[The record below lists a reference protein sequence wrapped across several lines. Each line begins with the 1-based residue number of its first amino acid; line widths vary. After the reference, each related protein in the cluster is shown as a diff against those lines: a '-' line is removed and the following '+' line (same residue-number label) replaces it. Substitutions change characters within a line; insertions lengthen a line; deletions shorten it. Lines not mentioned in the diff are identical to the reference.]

1 MTGLFWYLLSFS
13 NLNYQF
19 QHKDLYWLMAGALL
33 LALLFV
39 FVLRWKKETVKRM
52 GDERLVKALIKEY
65 SGKRFFLK
73 FIFLFI
79 AFIVGVIAAMN
90 PRQAAGGENTVR
102 KGIDVAIALDVSKS
116 MLATDYAPSRLE
128 KAKQFLQ
135 KLLEKMPDD
144 RIALILFA
152 GRAYMQMPLTAD
164 NGAAKLF
171 VSSAAPDAVPQQGT
185 VISDALEMSARA
197 FNPADKK
204 FKSVILISDG
214 EDHDANAISVAGELS
229 KQGVMINTVGIG
241 SPEGATIPDTIT
253 GENKKDE
260 AGNVVISKLNEAGLK
275 EIASATN
282 GVYLHLEESDKAV
295 AQVMSQLSQI
305 DRKAYADSS
314 QISYRNW
321 YWLFA
326 AVMLLLL
333 VIEFFFPEK
342 KNLRLDHLFTGN
354 LKKGFIILF
363 ICLPGMLFSQ
373 QDKSAEG
380 KIFAGNE
387 LYRQGQYPEAEKKF
401 REALTAAPESFVA
414 KYNLAAALYKQDKK
428 EDALKLLSDAA
439 TNAADKQL
447 ASKAW
452 YNKGAILSRQK
463 ELEASVE
470 AYKNALRNNPADK
483 EARENLQKA
492 LLELKKKKNEE
503 KKNDNQQKKKQQQ
516 KQQPKMKP
524 KEAEQRLRLLQ
535 QKEKEV
541 QKRIQKKREEGGGSQ
556 GKDW

>member
-90 PRQAAGGENTVR
+90 PRQEAGGENTVR

-171 VSSAAPDAVPQQGT
+171 VSSASPDAVPQQGT
-185 VISDALEMSARA
+185 VIGDALEMSARA
-197 FNPADKK
+197 FNTADKK

-275 EIASATN
+275 EIANATN
-282 GVYLHLEESDKAV
+282 GIYLHLEESDKAV

-342 KNLRLDHLFTGN
+342 KNLRLDHLFTGS
-354 LKKGFIILF
+354 LKKGFIMLF
-363 ICLPGMLFSQ
+363 ICHPGMLFSQ
-373 QDKSAEG
+373 QNKSAEE
-380 KIFAGNE
+380 KIFAANE

-401 REALTAAPESFVA
+401 GEALAAAPESFVA
-414 KYNLAAALYKQDKK
+414 KYNLATALYKQDKK

-470 AYKNALRNNPADK
+470 AYKNALRNNPDDK

-492 LLELKKKKNEE
+492 LLELKKKRNEE

>member
-1 MTGLFWYLLSFS
+1 MLSK
-13 NLNYQF
+13 LNYQF
-19 QHKDLYWLMAGALL
+19 QHKDLYWLMVGALL
-33 LALLFV
+33 LSILFV
-39 FVLRWKKETVKRM
+39 NVLRWKKETVKRM
-52 GDERLVKALIKEY
+52 GDERLVKALIKDY
-65 SGKRFFLK
+65 FGRLFFLK
-73 FIFLFI
+73 FIFLLI
-79 AFIVGVIAAMN
+79 AFIVGVIAVMN

-102 KGIDVAIALDVSKS
+102 KGIDVVIALDVSKS

-135 KLLEKMPDD
+135 KLFDKMPDD
-144 RIALILFA
+144 RIALIFFA
-152 GRAYMQMPLTAD
+152 GKAYMQMPLTAD

-171 VSSAAPDAVPQQGT
+171 VSSAAPDAIPQQGT
-185 VISDALEMSARA
+185 VISDALEMSTKA

-214 EDHDANAISVAGELS
+214 EDHDANALSMAEELS
-229 KQGVMINTVGIG
+229 KQGIMINTVGIG

-260 AGNVVISKLNEAGLK
+260 AGNVIISKLNEAGLK
-275 EIASATN
+275 EIAITTN
-282 GVYLHLEESDKAV
+282 GIYLHLEESDRAV

-305 DRKAYADSS
+305 ERKAYADSS

-321 YWLFA
+321 YWLFSGI
-326 AVMLLLL
+326 MLLLL
-333 VIEFFFPEK
+333 VIEFFLPEK
-342 KNLRLDHLFTGN
+342 KNLRLGHLVTNPLKTG
-354 LKKGFIILF
+354 FVMLF
-363 ICLPGMLFSQ
+363 ICLPGLLYSQ
-373 QDKSAEG
+373 QDKAAEG
-380 KIFAGNE
+380 KIFEGNG
-387 LYRQGQYPEAEKKF
+387 LYRQDRYQEAEKKF
-401 REALTAAPESFVA
+401 REAMAVTLGSFVA
-414 KYNLAAALYKQDKK
+414 KYNLATTLYRQDKK

-439 TNAADKQL
+439 TSTDDKQH

-452 YNKGAILSRQK
+452 YNKGVILSRQK

-470 AYKNALRNNPADK
+470 AYKNALRNNPDDK

-492 LLELKKKKNEE
+492 LLELKKKKSEE
-503 KKNDNQQKKKQQQ
+503 KKNSDQQKKKQQQ

-541 QKRIQKKREEGGGSQ
+541 QKRIQKKGAGGIGSQ